1 MRRTSPLD
9 AVPDVEDVAAAFG
22 LTEFSV
28 IGISGGAPYALAILL
43 RLGQRVRTAT
53 IISGMGP
60 MQLAEALRG
69 MDRRRRLFL
78 RVGSRYPHLAR
89 RAFQRVAA
97 RFQAD
102 PERFLNHL
110 LTTWP
115 PPDQGVF
122 RRRQVFELFLRDL
135 HQVFT
140 EGVGA
145 EGLAQELTIYRNYGF
160 SLRALPPDRR
170 VTLWHGLSDTIVPPA
185 MAWAVAQFL
194 PNGEAHFVLGG
205 HFVAVD
211 VASQIIVRLK
221 EQLDRPAFI

>member
-1 MRRTSPLD
+1 
-9 AVPDVEDVAAAFG
+9 
-22 LTEFSV
+22 
-28 IGISGGAPYALAILL
+28 
-43 RLGQRVRTAT
+43 
-53 IISGMGP
+53 
-60 MQLAEALRG
+60 

-89 RAFQRVAA
+89 RAFQRAAA

-102 PERFLNHL
+102 PERFLNRL
-110 LTTWP
+110 MATWS
-115 PPDQGVF
+115 PPDQSVF

-145 EGLAQELTIYRNYGF
+145 EGLAQELTIYRHHGF

-185 MAWAVAQFL
+185 MAWALAQSV
-194 PNGEAHFVLGG
+194 PNCEAHFVPGG

-211 VASQIIVRLK
+211 VAGQIIARLT
-221 EQLDRPAFI
+221 EQLDRPASS